1 MPSFKK
7 LKSKLSIRKSHSTAS
22 NLSEILGKNKLS
34 NSTSINNFKLV
45 NNTTPVNKSPN
56 DTSSPSQ
63 IEPRLKSS
71 ISATP
76 IKQKPQTAH
85 NIDSIEEEPQLQT
98 ANVPCIMRQ
107 QLKEKSLVNSRTNSP
122 LESTITKEHKH
133 HNNPITELL
142 SSLSFSLSSSN
153 NHRNQN
159 LGNNHHAIKM
169 RTSGKS
175 SNGNGQV
182 NNQKKADIAH
192 KRISLPA
199 NYVSQ
204 ISSSS
209 ATLSHSHV
217 NSKLKLFWHKVENT

>member
-63 IEPRLKSS
+63 IEARLKSS

-76 IKQKPQTAH
+76 IKKPQTAH

-107 QLKEKSLVNSRTNSP
+107 QLKEKSIVNSRTNSP
-122 LESTITKEHKH
+122 LHQSTITKSDKEHKH

-159 LGNNHHAIKM
+159 LGNNHHAVKM
-169 RTSGKS
+169 RQSGKS
-175 SNGNGQV
+175 NGNALV
-182 NNQKKADIAH
+182 NNQKKADIAQ

-209 ATLSHSHV
+209 STLSHSHV
-217 NSKLKLFWHKVENT
+217 NSKFFNTVY